1 MEALQETTAT
11 ITHLDITSEAR
22 EVIQQVQ
29 DKAGEPI
36 ALVVGGGCC
45 EGTTMSLFEKD
56 KTFGYLEVPTDG
68 PPLLVERSW
77 ADFYRGKDIHIDVV
91 DDDGSDRMSL
101 ESRLGKH
108 LTFLIREKD

>member
-1 MEALQETTAT
+1 MEALNETIAA
-11 ITHLDITSEAR
+11 ITHLEITPEAR
-22 EVIQQVQ
+22 QVIQQVQ
-29 DKAGEPI
+29 DRVGEPV

-56 KTFGYLEVPTDG
+56 KTFGYLEVPTDDL
-68 PPLLVERSW
+68 PLLLERSW

-108 LTFLIREKD
+108 LTFLIRDRV